1 MVAMKHLG
9 YVIEVIG
16 RIIGGPPKRKGDR
29 LKQHQR
35 EAIIDALLYCLFADD
50 FDDPAERQIMDR
62 SIARMQWESDLAV
75 NDYVQAASARIK
87 LAVKSRDSEKQLL
100 LDIRDRLETK
110 EPALRSCNCARSSCI
125 RMASFRRR
133 RSGHCLN
140 CPRSSRDK
148 LTYSF

>member
-110 EPALRSCNCARSSCI
+110 KACFEVMQLCKILLYSDGFFPEKEVRALSELSQVLK
-125 RMASFRRR
+125 
-133 RSGHCLN
+133 G
-140 CPRSSRDK
+140 
-148 LTYSF
+148 